1 MWHDPVQVRRC
12 LVFFEVNNLR
22 AIHEH
27 VIPFFDRFRFL
38 SAKKKRDFAIFK
50 RMAALMGQGEHLRKE
65 GIAELLKLRRKM
77 NDGGKRKYDE
87 ALILAAFDATESSET
102 IRRTSL
108 EDDIVRPA
116 WRHAELGR
124 NGPAQP

>member
-1 MWHDPVQVRRC
+1 
-12 LVFFEVNNLR
+12 
-22 AIHEH
+22 
-27 VIPFFDRFRFL
+27 
-38 SAKKKRDFAIFK
+38 
-50 RMAALMGQGEHLRKE
+50 MAGGAHLRRE

-87 ALILAAFDATESSET
+87 QAILAAFGLLESSET
-102 IRRTSL
+102 IRQTSVQT

-124 NGPAQP
+124 NDPARP